1 MKKASIILAVLF
13 LGIFCKSFAQTV
25 PPTDFFAGKWEI
37 NLTGTPNGDVKFL
50 TTLTRK
56 DGKLSG
62 ELANASDATQAKRP
76 ISKVDE
82 SADKIIIYFES
93 SQGGEIALELAKIDN
108 DNLKGILMDSFDAS
122 AKRLKD

>member
-13 LGIFCKSFAQTV
+13 LGIFCKSFAQTA

-108 DNLKGILMDSFDAS
+108 DNLKGILMDSFDAT

>member
-13 LGIFCKSFAQTV
+13 LGIFCKSFAQTS

-76 ISKVDE
+76 ISKVEE

-108 DNLKGILMDSFDAS
+108 DNLKGILMDSFDAT

>member
-13 LGIFCKSFAQTV
+13 LGIFCKSFAQTA
-25 PPTDFFAGKWEI
+25 PSTDFFAGKWEI

-108 DNLKGILMDSFDAS
+108 DNLKGILMDSFDAT